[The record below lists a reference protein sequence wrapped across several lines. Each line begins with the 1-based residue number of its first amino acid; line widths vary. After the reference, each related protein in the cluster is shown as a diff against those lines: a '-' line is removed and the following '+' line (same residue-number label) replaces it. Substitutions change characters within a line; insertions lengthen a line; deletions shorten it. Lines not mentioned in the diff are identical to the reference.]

1 MRTYHGSFVTGA
13 TGFLGTEVVSSLLR
27 STDEIIYVL
36 VRAEDEEAAT
46 HRLKSFWYE
55 KKDLYSRIGSR
66 IHPLAGDF
74 TQPDLGLSL
83 PRPLFLPMPALK
95 KAGLAHNRK
104 TSPHPHH
111 HGPGHENR
119 RNGTGEH
126 TALSARFHQKETE
139 NRPLY
144 PFRAVC
150 PVPFPAI
157 IPHPCQ
163 AALYTLTRPDKI

>member
-1 MRTYHGSFVTGA
+1 MAVFVTGA

-74 TQPDLGLSL
+74 TQLDLGLSL

-104 TSPHPHH
+104 ASPHPHH

>member
-1 MRTYHGSFVTGA
+1 MAVFVTGA

-74 TQPDLGLSL
+74 TQPNLGLSRRSCHIHVRLHSIPL
-83 PRPLFLPMPALK
+83 PVRIRYNNPNVNPK
-95 KAGLAHNRK
+95 
-104 TSPHPHH
+104 
-111 HGPGHENR
+111 
-119 RNGTGEH
+119 
-126 TALSARFHQKETE
+126 
-139 NRPLY
+139 
-144 PFRAVC
+144 
-150 PVPFPAI
+150 
-157 IPHPCQ
+157 
-163 AALYTLTRPDKI
+163 